1 MERKAGDWLQ
11 VSGLTKEVPQLGGM
25 IIKSAKLQR
34 VANTIQRL
42 APYKSTV
49 LIQGESGTGKD
60 LVARALHQ
68 CGPKTSGPFIIFNC
82 SNLVDSLA
90 ESQLFGHVKGAFTDA
105 RDDAI
110 GYFRAADGGTLFLDE
125 IGELPPALQPK
136 LLRAVETHEVQPVG
150 SSRAYQV
157 DIRLIVATN
166 RDLSAM
172 MAAGSFRA
180 DLYYRLN
187 AAAILVPPLRERLE
201 AIETLVAYFARLCGN
216 EIGKEIRY
224 VSRAAMEILAGY
236 EWPGNLRELRHAIE
250 SAVMLA
256 EGDHIDVD
264 QLPDS
269 LKAAPFTTRSNGSLG
284 VQAPSEH
291 ATAEPCYNDNDFA
304 IVPNPVRSTN
314 SYSLDEAIKLALVRA
329 LRKANGNCH
338 LAAKLL
344 GISRYTVY
352 RMMTRFG
359 LGQVRNYREV
369 GINEPLET
377 RSLLS
382 VTES

>member
-1 MERKAGDWLQ
+1 MERIAGDWLP
-11 VSGLTKEVPQLGGM
+11 VSGLTDEVPQLGGM

-34 VANTIQRL
+34 VAKTIRRL
-42 APYKSTV
+42 GPYKSTV

-60 LVARALHQ
+60 LVARALHE
-68 CGPKTSGPFIIFNC
+68 CGSRAGGPFVIFNC

-105 RDDAI
+105 REDAI

-125 IGELPPALQPK
+125 VGELPPVLQPK

-150 SSRAYQV
+150 SSRTYQV
-157 DIRLIVATN
+157 DLRLIVATN

-172 MAAGSFRA
+172 VATGSFRA

-187 AAAILVPPLRERLE
+187 AVAILVPPLRDRLE
-201 AIETLVAYFARLCGN
+201 EIETLVAHFAGLCGN
-216 EIGKEIRY
+216 EIGKQIRY
-224 VSRAAMEILAGY
+224 VSRTAMDILASY
-236 EWPGNLRELRHAIE
+236 NWPGNLRELRHAIE

-256 EGDHIDVD
+256 EGDRIDVD
-264 QLPDS
+264 ELPDALKQAQSLSRMNYSLNVKEPASEARELDCTDYAITPDTAVLPDS
-269 LKAAPFTTRSNGSLG
+269 
-284 VQAPSEH
+284 
-291 ATAEPCYNDNDFA
+291 
-304 IVPNPVRSTN
+304 
-314 SYSLDEAIKLALVRA
+314 YSLNEAIKLALLRA

-359 LGQVRNYREV
+359 LGQVRSYREV
-369 GINEPLET
+369 GVSEPVEP
-377 RSLLS
+377 RSLVS

>member
-1 MERKAGDWLQ
+1 
-11 VSGLTKEVPQLGGM
+11 M
-25 IIKSAKLQR
+25 ITKSAKLQR
-34 VANTIQRL
+34 VANTIRRL
-42 APYKSTV
+42 GPYKSTV
-49 LIQGESGTGKD
+49 LIHGESGTGKD
-60 LVARALHQ
+60 LVARALHD
-68 CGPKTSGPFIIFNC
+68 CGSKPGGPFIIFNC

-125 IGELPPALQPK
+125 VGELPPALQPK

-157 DIRLIVATN
+157 DLRLIVATN

-172 MAAGSFRA
+172 VAEGSFRA

-187 AAAILVPPLRERLE
+187 AAAILVPPLRDRLE
-201 AIETLVAYFARLCGN
+201 EIETLVAYFAELCGN
-216 EIGKEIRY
+216 EIGKQIRY
-224 VSRAAMEILAGY
+224 VSRAAMDILASY
-236 EWPGNLRELRHAIE
+236 DWPGNLRELRHAIE

-256 EGDHIDVD
+256 EGDRLDVD
-264 QLPDS
+264 ELPDS
-269 LKAAPFTTRSNGSLG
+269 LKQAQSPRLMDYSLS
-284 VQAPSEH
+284 VKQPPAREAREFS
-291 ATAEPCYNDNDFA
+291 YNDYTVA
-304 IVPNPVRSTN
+304 PNSAVLPD
-314 SYSLDEAIKLALVRA
+314 SYSLNEAIKQALVRA

-359 LGQVRNYREV
+359 LGQVRSYREV
-369 GINEPLET
+369 GVEEALEP
-377 RSLLS
+377 RSLLT